1 VGGAPLVTGVLGT
14 LAEAWGEVRV
24 HKSRVVLSLVGV
36 FLAVFAMTTVTAL
49 GQLMAQ
55 AQQEQSERWGGR
67 PATIAV
73 QAFDPMTGMPPPTE
87 EWDAAVA
94 ALIERYGITGATS
107 VAWGDGL
114 YRLPGGSMLVQTRTV
129 TPSYGPLH
137 RIQPVLGRW
146 FVDGDRQSL
155 SPALVV
161 NERFLEML
169 GVTDLAT
176 PATVVIGGPQPVR
189 ATIVGAVRE
198 GYQDELIVYRVSGSA
213 GPWTTASTGS
223 PTMGYAQPSLELW
236 VPADQVDQVMQTV
249 QHDLAL
255 VLPDVDIMANRQDNA
270 GLEES
275 MALLR
280 LAIRGAGVVVLVL
293 GGLGVLNIGLVTV
306 RQRIREIGVR
316 RSFGASSGRI
326 FSAVM
331 LESVCATAVA
341 GVAAVGASIVLVRNL
356 PLDSMLNN
364 GVPLAD
370 DPGFPVAAAV
380 EGMIA
385 ATAVGALAGLLPAI
399 IAVRAKVIDAIRF

>member
-1 VGGAPLVTGVLGT
+1 MTGVLGT

-55 AQQEQSERWGGR
+55 AQQEQSERWSGR
-67 PATIAV
+67 PATISV
-73 QAFDPMTGMPPPTE
+73 QAYDPMTGMPPAGAT
-87 EWDAAVA
+87 WDAAVA
-94 ALIERYGITGATS
+94 AMIERYQLTGVTS
-107 VAWGDGL
+107 VSWGDGL
-114 YRLPGGSMLVQTRTV
+114 YRLPGGAMQVQTRTV

-137 RIQPVLGRW
+137 RIEPVQGRW
-146 FVDGDRQSL
+146 FREGDRANL

-161 NERFLEML
+161 NERFGEML
-169 GVTDLAT
+169 GITDLAT
-176 PATVVIGGPQPVR
+176 PSTVMIGGPRPVR
-189 ATIVGAVRE
+189 ATIVGMVRE
-198 GYQDELIVYRVSGSA
+198 GYEQELIVYRVAGGG
-213 GPWTTASTGS
+213 GPWAAASAD
-223 PTMGYAQPSLELW
+223 AQPSMSGPPSLELW
-236 VPADQVDQVMQTV
+236 VPADQVDEVMSTV
-249 QHDLAL
+249 QHDLGLAM
-255 VLPDVDIMANRQDNA
+255 PDVEVMVNRMDNSE
-270 GLEES
+270 LEES

-280 LAIRGAGVVVLVL
+280 LAIRGAGIVVLVL

-316 RSFGASSGRI
+316 RSFGASSGRV

-341 GVAAVGASIVLVRNL
+341 GVIAVAASIVLVRNL
-356 PLDSMLNN
+356 PLQQLLNG

-370 DPGFPVAAAV
+370 NPGFPVAAAV
-380 EGMIA
+380 EGLIA

>member
-1 VGGAPLVTGVLGT
+1 VTGVLGA

-49 GQLMAQ
+49 GQMLAQ
-55 AQQEQSERWGGR
+55 AQQEQSERWSGR
-67 PATIAV
+67 PATIGI
-73 QAFDPMTGMPPPTE
+73 QAYDPMTGMPPPAE
-87 EWDAAVA
+87 KWDAAVA
-94 ALIERYGITGATS
+94 ALIERYGITGASS
-107 VAWGDGL
+107 VTYGDGL
-114 YRLPGGSMLVQTRTV
+114 YRLPGGAMQVQTKTV

-137 RIQPVLGRW
+137 RIQPVQGRW
-146 FVDGDRQSL
+146 FRDGDRASL

-161 NERFLEML
+161 NERFAERL
-169 GVTDLAT
+169 GIGDLSS
-176 PATVVIGGPQPVR
+176 PSTVMIGGPRPVR
-189 ATIVGAVRE
+189 ATIVGVVRE
-198 GYQDELIVYRVSGSA
+198 GYQEELIVYRVDG
-213 GPWTTASTGS
+213 GTDVWVTASEGTPMMYGP
-223 PTMGYAQPSLELW
+223 PTLELW
-236 VPADQVDQVMQTV
+236 VPPEQVDQVIQTV
-249 QHDLAL
+249 QHDLGLA
-255 VLPDVDIMANRQDNA
+255 LPDTEVMVNRQDA
-270 GLEES
+270 ADLES
-275 MALLR
+275 TMAMLR

-331 LESVCATAVA
+331 LESVCATFAA
-341 GVAAVGASIVLVRNL
+341 GVVAVGASIVLVRNL
-356 PLDSMLNN
+356 PLEQFFND

-370 DPGFPVAAAV
+370 NPGFPVAAAV
-380 EGMIA
+380 EGLIA